1 MKKISC
7 TILLALASMTAS
19 ARVWTMENQS
29 LRLSFDDEAAN
40 FCVTDLRTGHEW
52 RQNRGEGV
60 SVRRVTQKNGLMI
73 ISLHGAIDFTL
84 TAQLTDDAG
93 LHMTLSAKKTAE
105 MSKLSYPPAFSSN
118 RTDDYLLMTDGEGL
132 LLPVTDTTYPLS
144 DGMIYFSGGGP
155 AMPWLGVTDR
165 ALQEGYMV
173 IADTPFEVCLQV
185 LRQADGLLAV
195 QPVWL
200 PSMEQFG
207 YNRKFTYYFFDSG
220 GYVAQCKKYR
230 ERVWQEK
237 PIQTLREKAKQKP
250 ALEKMLGAPHI
261 YVWDDGR
268 DISVAR
274 DMKSLGIDRALFLW
288 DGNHRAYPEPG
299 YDDKLKALGYATGA
313 YTLFSDL
320 HKRDTMVYVPDTIG
334 PNRYVQSVYPGE
346 YHTLAARKAN
356 GDTYHNQFGTYACPT
371 VMQPKMRQRFNR
383 ELREYNHECM
393 FLDVYQANGVYEC
406 YSPKHRA
413 TREDY
418 ARAIINNYRLG
429 IDEYGFYMG
438 GEWGADFVAPYS
450 SYVHGMMTIQW
461 PWWQAATHEKKG
473 TAYYYGDWHNNE
485 RPTIMVSTSM
495 APPSYTD
502 WSMNEVI
509 RVPLYELVYH
519 DVCVT
524 SWRWEDANHHNP
536 EIWWKKDLFNVL
548 YGSAPLW
555 SMDKARWEAF
565 RLSLA
570 ESYHRVCPWLRKI
583 AYDEMTNH
591 SFVTEDHKV
600 QRTDFSSGRAV
611 IVNFSEYDYDY
622 RGRTVKAK
630 SYLEL

>member
-1 MKKISC
+1 MEKILCMIACVLS
-7 TILLALASMTAS
+7 ALSS
-19 ARVWTMENQS
+19 NARVWTIENGV
-29 LRLSFDDEAAN
+29 LRLAFDDMTVS

-52 RQNRGEGV
+52 RQARAEDV
-60 SVRRVTQKNGLMI
+60 SIKRVAQKNGQLTV
-73 ISLHGAIDFTL
+73 SLHGVFDFSL
-84 TAQLTDDAG
+84 TAHLTDDAG
-93 LHMTLSAKKTAE
+93 LKMTLSANKNAAMTE
-105 MSKLSYPPAFSSN
+105 LLFPPAFRSG
-118 RTDDYLLMTDGEGL
+118 RTDDYLLMTDGAGL
-132 LLPVTDTTYPLS
+132 LLPITDTTYPLS
-144 DGMIYFSGGGP
+144 DGMIYFCGGGS
-155 AMPWLGVTDR
+155 AMPWLGTTDHS
-165 ALQEGYMV
+165 LQEGYMV
-173 IADTPFEVCLQV
+173 VADTPFDVRLQV
-185 LRQADGLLAV
+185 LRQSDGLLAV

-200 PSMEQFG
+200 SSMQQFG
-207 YNRKFTYYFFDSG
+207 YDRRLTYYFFDRG

-237 PIQTLREKAKQKP
+237 PILTLREKAKQMP

-288 DGNHRAYPEPG
+288 DGNHRTYPEPG
-299 YDDKLKALGYATGA
+299 YDDRLKELGYATGA

-320 HKRDTMVYVPDTIG
+320 HKNDTLTYVPDTIG
-334 PNRYVQSVYPGE
+334 SNRYMQSVYPGE
-346 YHTLAARKAN
+346 YNNLAARKAN
-356 GDTYHNQFGTYACPT
+356 GDTYHNQFGTYACPM

-383 ELREYNHECM
+383 ELREYAHECI

-406 YSPKHRA
+406 YSRQHRA

-429 IDEYGFYMG
+429 IIEYGFYMG
-438 GEWGADFVAPYS
+438 GEWGADFVVPYS
-450 SYVHGMMTIQW
+450 SFVHGMMTIHW
-461 PWWQAATHEKKG
+461 PWWQAAEHEQKG
-473 TAYYYGDWHNNE
+473 TVYYYGDWHHNE
-485 RPTIMVSTSM
+485 RPSIMVSTSM

-502 WSMNEVI
+502 WSMNEAI

-555 SMDKARWEAF
+555 SVDKNRWQSF

-570 ESYHRVCPWLRKI
+570 ESYRRVCPWVLKV
-583 AYDEMTNH
+583 ACDEMTNH
-591 SFVTEDHKV
+591 TFVTPDHHI
-600 QRTDFSSGRAV
+600 QRTDFSSGRSV
-611 IVNFSEYDYDY
+611 VVNFSDCDYNY
-622 RGRTVKAK
+622 QGQTVKAK
-630 SYLEL
+630 SFIEL